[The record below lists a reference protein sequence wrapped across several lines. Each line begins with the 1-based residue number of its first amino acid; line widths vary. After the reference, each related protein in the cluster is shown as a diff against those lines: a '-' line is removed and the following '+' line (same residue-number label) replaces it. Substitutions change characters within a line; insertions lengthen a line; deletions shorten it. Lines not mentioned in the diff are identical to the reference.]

1 MVLPSISLSSTVKN
15 MKKKIAVGSKNP
27 VKIEAVRLA
36 FTDVWP
42 EIEWEIVGSEIDS
55 GVSSQPMSD
64 RESVKGATNRAKRA
78 LKLHQADFGVGL
90 EGGIQK
96 VGQEYID
103 SGWMIVVA
111 KDGRV
116 GIGSSVRM
124 HTPHK
129 MMKMVLEEGKELGE
143 VCDILF
149 KRKNTKHAEG
159 QFGLMTKNL
168 ITRTEGYRHGVI
180 SALVRFIHPDLYDK
194 V

>member
-1 MVLPSISLSSTVKN
+1 
-15 MKKKIAVGSKNP
+15 MKQIKKVAVGSLNP

-42 EIEWEIVGSEIDS
+42 ETNWEVIGAEVSS
-55 GVSSQPMSD
+55 GVSDQPMSD

-78 LKLHQADFGVGL
+78 MKKLGANFGVGL

-96 VGQEYID
+96 VGKEYVD
-103 SGWMIVVA
+103 SGWMIVVS
-111 KDGRV
+111 KDGKV
-116 GIGSSVRM
+116 GIGSSIRM

-143 VCDILF
+143 VCDIIF

-194 V
+194 P